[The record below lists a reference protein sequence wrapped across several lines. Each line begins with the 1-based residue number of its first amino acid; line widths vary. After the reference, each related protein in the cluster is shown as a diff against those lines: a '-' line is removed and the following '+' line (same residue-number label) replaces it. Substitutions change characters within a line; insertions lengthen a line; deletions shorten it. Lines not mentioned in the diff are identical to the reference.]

1 MKQQLVKAINEF
13 ADAIIL
19 LNTQRFKYLEG
30 STSPLQEAIITKAF
44 QVNKLSEKVDTTTI
58 ENIYKMIETDKP
70 VTAPPLI
77 AIITSTLVEKLNAP
91 PQQTKPLATNA
102 AISSNPTKEANA
114 AEASNILAANGTNP
128 AEGAKAAN
136 NVTDPATLA
145 LQPGS
150 QLPESQAV
158 SSTFTSQAVLQQN
171 IPPFTSQAE
180 SQQNTPPFTSQ
191 AVLTGPGSPLP
202 SATIIT
208 QIIKN
213 FSEIVY
219 PALETVDGGIPDDAL
234 AAMRLLCSRLTA
246 ATGATEVVTTATTGV
261 TAGATAFVPYT
272 PTNPIY
278 PIEDPSVLPI
288 YEKGIVGYTSKN
300 LRTPAQTARKILVR
314 LYYLLKKLITT
325 SNVDETPAKTNKP
338 KYIDLT
344 DKTTSAVSNAMNN
357 PSIQVQSST
366 NSTFIQSLYD
376 LVQVYNDLIMTYYNQ
391 LKAPNPTEYQ
401 NANAIIEK
409 YILTNGNN
417 IIMPIDKSKSLQK
430 PPIFPQRHYVVLGL
444 MNNVIK
450 YATLAYE
457 SLSNSS
463 PPNQTNITNIQR
475 VIAYLSHEMIDLLTL
490 GDIAKMSGGGEEES
504 KPKRKTL
511 RRSKRVHKI
520 EKDSSE

>member
-1 MKQQLVKAINEF
+1 M
-13 ADAIIL
+13 
-19 LNTQRFKYLEG
+19 
-30 STSPLQEAIITKAF
+30 
-44 QVNKLSEKVDTTTI
+44 
-58 ENIYKMIETDKP
+58 
-70 VTAPPLI
+70 
-77 AIITSTLVEKLNAP
+77 
-91 PQQTKPLATNA
+91 
-102 AISSNPTKEANA
+102 
-114 AEASNILAANGTNP
+114 
-128 AEGAKAAN
+128 
-136 NVTDPATLA
+136 
-145 LQPGS
+145 
-150 QLPESQAV
+150 
-158 SSTFTSQAVLQQN
+158 
-171 IPPFTSQAE
+171 
-180 SQQNTPPFTSQ
+180 
-191 AVLTGPGSPLP
+191 
-202 SATIIT
+202 
-208 QIIKN
+208 
-213 FSEIVY
+213 
-219 PALETVDGGIPDDAL
+219 
-234 AAMRLLCSRLTA
+234 
-246 ATGATEVVTTATTGV
+246 
-261 TAGATAFVPYT
+261 
-272 PTNPIY
+272 
-278 PIEDPSVLPI
+278 
-288 YEKGIVGYTSKN
+288 
-300 LRTPAQTARKILVR
+300 R